1 MQTHSYILYIHTYTH
16 SSGVCIHSYMY
27 TLIYTPYITHSPYI
41 PLSTL
46 STHKAAMKTQSERF
60 LPYIL
65 DDYTYDIETYISRE
79 VEPMGKEC
87 EQVQIMALTE
97 YLGIGVKIEYLD
109 GRYDKYLSMVYMYMY
124 I

>member
-1 MQTHSYILYIHTYTH
+1 
-16 SSGVCIHSYMY
+16 
-27 TLIYTPYITHSPYI
+27 
-41 PLSTL
+41 
-46 STHKAAMKTQSERF
+46 MKIQSERF

-65 DDYTYDIETYISRE
+65 DDYTYDIQTYISRE

-87 EQVQIMALTE
+87 EQVQIMALNE

>member
-1 MQTHSYILYIHTYTH
+1 
-16 SSGVCIHSYMY
+16 
-27 TLIYTPYITHSPYI
+27 
-41 PLSTL
+41 
-46 STHKAAMKTQSERF
+46 
-60 LPYIL
+60 
-65 DDYTYDIETYISRE
+65 
-79 VEPMGKEC
+79 MGKEC

>member
-1 MQTHSYILYIHTYTH
+1 
-16 SSGVCIHSYMY
+16 
-27 TLIYTPYITHSPYI
+27 
-41 PLSTL
+41 
-46 STHKAAMKTQSERF
+46 MKTQSERF

-97 YLGIGVKIEYLD
+97 YIGIGVKIEYLD
-109 GRYDKYLSMVYMYMY
+109 GRYDYYMSVLYVY
-124 I
+124 ILHVI